1 MRSEAIA
8 AALLLAA
15 GAAHASEAYPRNLLP
30 GARAAGLGGAY
41 VAVADD
47 PAAAYVNPAGLADL
61 RRSTFSLS
69 ASVFSAERTRVA
81 DGERRGGEPGTAEE
95 VELWAAPV
103 ASALVRDLTGD
114 GEDALAQGAAFFV
127 LQTDVEDLDRQL
139 LLDGVSLGGGR
150 VPLRRLSGRSHEA
163 HRTTLFGLSWGARPS
178 AALAIG
184 VAALGWYH
192 TVVARTTVE
201 LDRETGGLPT
211 DVTAQWARTELEVL
225 SAGLRAG
232 ALYTP
237 ARRLS
242 LGLAVQSPNL
252 RLYSDG
258 RTQSERA
265 GWGTAVPGGATLSQ
279 GREEGLTAQ
288 HRLPLEVAFG
298 VAWGE
303 RGHWRVSAEGTWDAP
318 VGAYQA
324 LESDLFGEEGLTAE
338 KAQVLDAAI
347 GAEIWPAEGL
357 ALRAGLFTQRSNVD
371 AFDEGAFGATDP
383 GPRLGAAV
391 GAGVQTGR
399 ISLDIT
405 VTYQR
410 ADGRTVVA
418 GPAGETTTDRTAE
431 RLSAFVGAAYYLD

>member
-1 MRSEAIA
+1 V
-8 AALLLAA
+8 LLGP
-15 GAAHASEAYPRNLLP
+15 GAAFASEAYPRNVLP

-69 ASVFSAERTRVA
+69 ASVFAAERTRVA

-95 VELWAAPV
+95 VQLWAAPV

-114 GEDALAQGAAFFV
+114 EEGATPQGAAFFV
-127 LQTDVEDLDRQL
+127 LQTDAEDLDRQL
-139 LLDGVSLGGGR
+139 LLDGVSLGGGQ
-150 VPLRRLSGRSHEA
+150 VPLRHLAGRSHEA
-163 HRTTLFGLSWGARPS
+163 HRTTLFGLSWGVRPS
-178 AALAIG
+178 SRLALG

-232 ALYTP
+232 ALYSP
-237 ARRLS
+237 LRRLS

-265 GWGTAVPGGATLSQ
+265 GWGTAVPGGASLEQ
-279 GREEGLTAQ
+279 GSEEGLTAE
-288 HRLPLEVAFG
+288 HKLPLEVALG
-298 VAWGE
+298 VAYGE
-303 RGHWRVSAEGTWDAP
+303 RGRWRVSAEGTWDAP
-318 VGAYQA
+318 VDAYRELDSA
-324 LESDLFGEEGLTAE
+324 LFGDRGLTVE
-338 KAQVLDAAI
+338 KAQVWDVAV
-347 GAEIWPAEGL
+347 GAEVWPVDGL
-357 ALRAGLFTQRSNVD
+357 ALRGGVFTQHSNVE
-371 AFDEGAFGATDP
+371 AFDAGTFGATDP

-399 ISLDIT
+399 ISLDLT
-405 VTYQR
+405 LTYQR
-410 ADGRTVVA
+410 ARGETVVA
-418 GPAGETTTDRTAE
+418 GPAGEETTARTAE